1 MDESV
6 GRSAATQAESFA
18 LKGRIVLLGVAE
30 GLGTVYYPGY
40 YHYLGICSA
49 RYYSRRT
56 GKMSEPHDG
65 TNSAAGAAGS
75 GTGIM
80 ADAAAGA
87 APAVTPEQ
95 EEIVRAAKRAIT
107 DMFSNQLSSEK
118 KVGERVCRADALR
131 VVSILAPTQ

>member
-1 MDESV
+1 
-6 GRSAATQAESFA
+6 
-18 LKGRIVLLGVAE
+18 
-30 GLGTVYYPGY
+30 
-40 YHYLGICSA
+40 
-49 RYYSRRT
+49 
-56 GKMSEPHDG
+56 MSEPHDG